1 MVKLKNINIKEK
13 LKFLYW
19 DLLDFLEDVSSFISK
34 HWLDYSVYIYAVL
47 TTVFILWLL

>member
-1 MVKLKNINIKEK
+1 MNKRLKEV
-13 LKFLYW
+13 YW
-19 DLLDFLEDVSSFISK
+19 DLLDFLDDVGSFISK